1 MGLSFGPN
9 YTWTD
14 HFVQR
19 ALERFEVS
27 GEQLPK
33 WVGRQLGSLVEYN
46 KNEEQRPEEKNMFRK

>member
-14 HFVQR
+14 HFAQR

-27 GEQLPK
+27 SEQLPK

-46 KNEEQRPEEKNMFRK
+46 